1 MALWG
6 NQPPFFVSAPLTL
19 TNHLFLSLVLQA
31 RFGGGGGRGQPRGP
45 GRAQIGQ
52 GFAERLVDQDAAA
65 FGAFWGRGALGGG
78 GGGARGG
85 GPGGGGGEQPQQQGG
100 SIGRVVLFIFG
111 AIDSVRHER
120 QK

>member
-1 MALWG
+1 MGEPASFLRFG
-6 NQPPFFVSAPLTL
+6 T
-19 TNHLFLSLVLQA
+19 THLFLPLQA
-31 RFGGGGGRGQPRGP
+31 RFGGGGGGRGQPRGP

-85 GPGGGGGEQPQQQGG
+85 PGGGGGEQPQQQGG

>member
-6 NQPPFFVSAPLTL
+6 SQPPFFVSAPLTL
-19 TNHLFLSLVLQA
+19 TNHLFLQA
-31 RFGGGGGRGQPRGP
+31 RFGGGGRGQPRGP

-78 GGGARGG
+78 GGGAKGG
-85 GPGGGGGEQPQQQGG
+85 GREESPAPLLQQQPTPQ
-100 SIGRVVLFIFG
+100 
-111 AIDSVRHER
+111 VRRRSNLNYQHF
-120 QK
+120 